1 MRMQPLPHPS
11 TPMGGGSARGMNFV
25 ADRMLGKL
33 AKQLRMLG
41 YDTIYY
47 RGEDTYRLIKLARE
61 EGRVILT
68 RNNKLLPRT
77 PEDRIVRI
85 TEDRPS
91 LQISELIRKGHISLS
106 QDILLSRCLL
116 CNVLLNDI
124 PREEAEG
131 KVPDFI
137 FYQQKEFYRCPHC
150 LRIYWQGSHQE
161 NMKRRIDK
169 LRIANCKSQIAD

>member
-1 MRMQPLPHPS
+1 
-11 TPMGGGSARGMNFV
+11 MNFV

-47 RGEDTYRLIKLARE
+47 RREDAYRLIKLARE

-68 RNNKLLPRT
+68 RNTKLFPRT
-77 PEDRIVRI
+77 PEDRIIKI
-85 TEDRPS
+85 TEDRPF
-91 LQISELIRKGHISLS
+91 LQARELIQKGLISLS
-106 QDILLSRCLL
+106 EENLFSRCLL
-116 CNVLLNDI
+116 CNVLLDGI

-137 FYQQKEFYRCPHC
+137 FYQQKEFYRCSQC
-150 LRIYWQGSHQE
+150 QRIYWQGSHQE
-161 NMKRRIDK
+161 NMKRNIDE

>member
-1 MRMQPLPHPS
+1 
-11 TPMGGGSARGMNFV
+11 MNFV

-47 RGEDTYRLIKLARE
+47 RGEEAYRLIKLARG

-68 RNNKLLPRT
+68 RNTKLLPKT
-77 PEDRIVRI
+77 SEDRIVRI

-91 LQISELIRKGHISLS
+91 LQIRELIQKGYISLS
-106 QDILLSRCLL
+106 EDNLLSRCLL
-116 CNVLLNDI
+116 CNVLLDDI

-137 FYQQKEFYRCPHC
+137 FYQQKEFYRCPRC

-161 NMKRRIDK
+161 NMLKRIEE
-169 LRIANCKSQIAD
+169 LRNLGTSTKSQAPSIK

>member
-1 MRMQPLPHPS
+1 MK
-11 TPMGGGSARGMNFV
+11 FV

-33 AKQLRMLG
+33 AKQLRMVG

-47 RGEDTYRLIKLARE
+47 RGEDVYCLIRLARE

-77 PEDRIVRI
+77 PEDHIIKIMEDNAFLQVR
-85 TEDRPS
+85 
-91 LQISELIRKGHISLS
+91 ELLEKGLISLS
-106 QDILLSRCLL
+106 EEHLFSRCLL
-116 CNVLLNDI
+116 CNVLLDGI

-137 FYQQKEFYRCPHC
+137 FYQQKEFYRCPQC
-150 LRIYWQGSHQE
+150 QRIYWQGSHQE
-161 NMKRRIDK
+161 NMKRRIDTLRVANRK
-169 LRIANCKSQIAD
+169 LQIEKI